1 MFNHGCVYVLRAPK
15 KLTEVNSQKYN
26 GYHLFRKDTKA
37 GVRTLQSH
45 CMTKV
50 CLNITSINRILKIQQ
65 FLPLSFSYL
74 SDYLPINVKRATE
87 RISSKGMWICRLER
101 RVD

>member
-50 CLNITSINRILKIQQ
+50 CLNITSVTRILKIQQ
-65 FLPLSFSYL
+65 FLPYL
-74 SDYLPINVKRATE
+74 SLICLTVYLSTYQRET
-87 RISSKGMWICRLER
+87 RH
-101 RVD
+101 

>member
-1 MFNHGCVYVLRAPK
+1 MCLEHPK
-15 KLTEVNSQKYN
+15 SLLNSQNYN

-74 SDYLPINVKRATE
+74 SDCLSTYQCECEPLKVLAQKVCGYADLKDVWT
-87 RISSKGMWICRLER
+87 K
-101 RVD
+101 